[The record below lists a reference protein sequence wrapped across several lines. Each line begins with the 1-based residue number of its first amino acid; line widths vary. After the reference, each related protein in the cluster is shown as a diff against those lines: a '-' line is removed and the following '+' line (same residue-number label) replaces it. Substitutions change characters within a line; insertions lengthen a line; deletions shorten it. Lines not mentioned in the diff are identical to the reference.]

1 MKRSEAKATLSLE
14 KYKMAMQ
21 GIYSTSIHESTL
33 DESPMAYRSI
43 DDIIDA
49 VEPTVEIV
57 DVITPVYNFKASK
70 AEFDEET
77 ADGDD

>member
-1 MKRSEAKATLSLE
+1 MRNMFNDCT
-14 KYKMAMQ
+14 
-21 GIYSTSIHESTL
+21 
-33 DESPMAYRSI
+33 SI